1 MIHIVRLLGVAWVA
15 VLCFWISFIVSRILD
30 NFTPKL
36 DESKSRVRLVLEV
49 TLQFA
54 IIGMI
59 AFMSRGL
66 IKKVPFPFDGASGYI
81 HSQLNEVRTVPL
93 FVFIFM
99 FFQGRTQE
107 KMRYLST

>member
-1 MIHIVRLLGVAWVA
+1 MLDIVRLLGVAWVA
-15 VLCFWISFIVSRILD
+15 VLCFWISFIVSRVLD

-36 DESKSRVRLVLEV
+36 DQGKSKARLILEV

-54 IIGMI
+54 IIGII

-66 IKKVPFPFDGASGYI
+66 IKNAPFPFDGY
-81 HSQLNEVRTVPL
+81 SQISEVKTVPL

-99 FFQGRTQE
+99 FFQTRTQE

>member
-1 MIHIVRLLGVAWVA
+1 MLHIIRLLGVAWVA
-15 VLCFWISFIVSRILD
+15 ILCFWISFIVSRVLD

-36 DESKSRVRLVLEV
+36 DASKSKARLVLEV

-54 IIGMI
+54 IIGVI

-81 HSQLNEVRTVPL
+81 HSQLNEIRTVPL

-99 FFQGRTQE
+99 FFQTRTQE

>member
-15 VLCFWISFIVSRILD
+15 VLCFWISFIVSRVLD
-30 NFTPKL
+30 NFTSKL
-36 DESKSRVRLVLEV
+36 DESKSKARLVLEV

-54 IIGMI
+54 IIGII

-66 IKKVPFPFDGASGYI
+66 IKKVPFPFDGY
-81 HSQLNEVRTVPL
+81 SQLNEVRTVPL

-99 FFQGRTQE
+99 FFQTRTQE
-107 KMRYLST
+107 KMRYLSA

>member
-15 VLCFWISFIVSRILD
+15 VLCFWISFIVSRVLD
-30 NFTPKL
+30 NFTSKL
-36 DESKSRVRLVLEV
+36 DESKSKARLVLEV

-54 IIGMI
+54 IIGII

-99 FFQGRTQE
+99 FFQTRTQE
-107 KMRYLST
+107 KMRYLSA

>member
-15 VLCFWISFIVSRILD
+15 VLCFWISFIVSRVLD
-30 NFTPKL
+30 NFTSKL
-36 DESKSRVRLVLEV
+36 DESKSKARLVMEV

-54 IIGMI
+54 LIGII
-59 AFMSRGL
+59 AFMCRVL
-66 IKKVPFPFDGASGYI
+66 IKKVPFPFDGYSR
-81 HSQLNEVRTVPL
+81 LNEVRTVPL

>member
-1 MIHIVRLLGVAWVA
+1 MNQLAKLLGVAWVA
-15 VLCFWISFIVSRILD
+15 VLCFWISFIVSRVLD

-36 DESKSRVRLVLEV
+36 DETKSKARLVMEV

-54 IIGMI
+54 IIGII
-59 AFMSRGL
+59 AFMSRVL
-66 IKKVPFPFDGASGYI
+66 IKKVPFPFDGY
-81 HSQLNEVRTVPL
+81 SQISEVKTVPL

-99 FFQGRTQE
+99 FFQTRTQE